1 VNIFSG
7 SLPKWV
13 SMFISA
19 VLTLPLAACATPPEV
34 EQGEG
39 NPIVF
44 ADAGWDSIR
53 FHNSVAQAI
62 IENGYGLKTD
72 VTPGSTPN
80 TLTGLEQGDIDVCME
95 IWTGNVKEQ
104 WEKILDS
111 GNVIR
116 VSTNFDDNRQGFYVP
131 TYMIEGDKKRGIKPM
146 APDLKTVQD
155 LVRYKDL
162 FEDPETP
169 GKGRIVGSPTG
180 WAVDGILEQKVKT
193 YGLDKDFTYFRPGS
207 DAALTSSLT
216 KAYEKGEP
224 WVGYYWE
231 PTWVMGKY
239 DMTLL
244 EEPPYDQEKWENGY
258 GTAFPEQPVEIAV
271 HKSLQERAPEVV
283 EFLKKY
289 RTSAELTN
297 EALAYM
303 QENDADSD
311 EAAEWFLKE
320 HEAVWTEWVPEDVAT
335 KVKES
340 LK

>member
-7 SLPKWV
+7 SLPKW
-13 SMFISA
+13 SSIFISA
-19 VLTLPLAACATPPEV
+19 VLTISLAACATPPEV
-34 EQGEG
+34 KKGKG

-53 FHNSVAQAI
+53 FHNSVARTI
-62 IENGYGLKTD
+62 IEKGYGFKTD

-80 TLTGLEQGDIDVCME
+80 TLTGLQQGDIDVCME

-104 WEKILDS
+104 WEKLLKS
-111 GNVIR
+111 GNVIP

-131 TYMIEGDKKRGIKPM
+131 TYVIKGDKKRGIKPM
-146 APDLKTVQD
+146 APDLKTVKD
-155 LVRYKDL
+155 LARYKDL
-162 FEDPETP
+162 FKDPETP

-180 WAVDGILEQKVKT
+180 WAVDKILELKVKT
-193 YGLDKDFTYFRPGS
+193 YGLDDKFTYFRPGS
-207 DAALTSSLT
+207 DTALTSSLT

-231 PTWVMGKY
+231 PTWIMGKY

-244 EEPPYDQEKWENGY
+244 QEPPYDKEKWENGY
-258 GTAFPEQPVEIAV
+258 GTAFPKEPVVIAV

-283 EFLKKY
+283 DFLKNY
-289 RTSAELTN
+289 RTSAELIN

-303 QENDADSD
+303 QQNNADSD
-311 EAAEWFLKE
+311 GAAKWFLKK
-320 HEAVWTEWVPEDVAT
+320 HEEVWTRWVPKDVAN
-335 KVKES
+335 KVKQS